1 MKILPSAISIA
12 DKNQQ
17 TINDLNEF
25 IIFGMM
31 DFKMSGD
38 LLVLNCLNFKSENH
52 GFLGVLCID
61 LYKHDDLVATEA

>member
-25 IIFGMM
+25 TIFGMM

-38 LLVLNCLNFKSENH
+38 LLVLDWLSFKRERIMDYGNLVH
-52 GFLGVLCID
+52 TFL
-61 LYKHDDLVATEA
+61 